1 MLKRILR
8 ATAALVFL
16 SASTLAVAD
25 TQGIKAGDLT
35 LSDMYARASVPGQSN
50 GAAFL
55 TIRNAGGTDRLLSA
69 TAGVS
74 NVIELHTTVREGDTM
89 RMRKVEQIDVTG
101 GATTELKPGGLHI
114 MLIGL
119 TAPLVQGGRVPL
131 TLRFERAGEVRVELD
146 VQAAGAR
153 GAAHQH

>member
-1 MLKRILR
+1 MMKRILR
-8 ATAALVFL
+8 ATVALVFL
-16 SASTLAVAD
+16 SASTLALAD
-25 TQGIKAGDLT
+25 THSVKAGDLT
-35 LSDMYARASVPGQSN
+35 LSDTYARASVPGQSN

-119 TAPLVQGGRVPL
+119 KAPLKAGDSFPL
-131 TLRFERAGEVRVELD
+131 TLKFEKAGEVKLD
-146 VQAAGAR
+146 VKVRDAG
-153 GAAHQH
+153 GGGHKK